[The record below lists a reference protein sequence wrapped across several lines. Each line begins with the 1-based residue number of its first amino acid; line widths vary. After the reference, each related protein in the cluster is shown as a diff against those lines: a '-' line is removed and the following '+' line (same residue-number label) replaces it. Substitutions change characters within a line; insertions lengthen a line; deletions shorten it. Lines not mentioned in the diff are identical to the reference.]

1 GRSESDFAYTTLFRS
16 KDDHGGRVRRELV
29 AGRPDHLAEFRDDL
43 PVEERQAPQRTLLG
57 PLAALAGLLL
67 GVRSLVFGIRHVDG
81 AHGVR
86 HSSSPDSGSW
96 PCRARS
102 EPHGGALLYVHA
114 HTSWRRSV

>member
-81 AHGVR
+81 APGVR
-86 HSSSPDSGSW
+86 PPPAPGCGAE
-96 PCRARS
+96 PRCPRS
-102 EPHGGALLYVHA
+102 E
-114 HTSWRRSV
+114 